1 MPEVA
6 LLHMRGKACNIDKL
20 LPLLSSVFR
29 ARHEEGYAVIFEG
42 LFERIMTLQQQ
53 VPILSCDTPTKAAIS
68 PLLPLNGCDTIA
80 EKVFRGMKIKMASQV
95 LNSIAWANAA
105 QGSYLELHGP
115 KHS

>member
-80 EKVFRGMKIKMASQV
+80 EKVCSWDEDKNG
-95 LNSIAWANAA
+95 
-105 QGSYLELHGP
+105 
-115 KHS
+115 